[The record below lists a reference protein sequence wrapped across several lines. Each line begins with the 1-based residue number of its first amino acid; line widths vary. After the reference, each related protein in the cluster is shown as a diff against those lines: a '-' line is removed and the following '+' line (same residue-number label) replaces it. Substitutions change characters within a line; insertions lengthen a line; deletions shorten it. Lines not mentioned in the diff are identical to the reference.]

1 MNIRLLHEDFDI
13 APLAAQ
19 LAAHPEVWNQY
30 RWRTESAKSPHRE
43 ASDIWVRYNA
53 LENFGPH
60 FNDAHDSVWYPV
72 IEKLPAAV
80 NLAHEVMER
89 LDADYLGGILIT
101 KIPAGKQ
108 VYPHSDQGW
117 HALHYQKIAV
127 QIAGNDK
134 QAFCFEDGRVSAKP
148 GQSYWFN
155 NQATHWVTNRSAE
168 DRMTFI
174 CCIRRIH

>member
-1 MNIRLLHEDFDI
+1 MNIRLLPHVFDV
-13 APLAAQ
+13 APLLEQ
-19 LAAHPEVWNQY
+19 LAAHPDVWDEHP
-30 RWRTESAKSPHRE
+30 WRTEHPRSPHRE
-43 ASDIWVRYNA
+43 ASDIWLRYNA

-89 LDADYLGGILIT
+89 LEAHSLGGILIT
-101 KIPAGKQ
+101 KIPAHHQ
-108 VYPHSDQGW
+108 VYPHIDMGW
-117 HALHYQKIAV
+117 HALQYQKIAV
-127 QIAGNDK
+127 QLAGNAK
-134 QAFCFEDGRVSAKP
+134 QAFCFEDAQVSAEP

-155 NQATHWVTNRSAE
+155 NQATHWVTNPSDE

-174 CCIRRIH
+174 CCVRRMH